1 MKNDFKIMLK
11 ETRQGDKFVGFRL
24 MDKIPTIYFPHGF
37 DFSRYNTPKEPTKE
51 DRKDIILLMKI
62 LKKYL
67 NNNDGLISQNNKEK
81 KCFPFFTAY
90 ELLENFIENG
100 YYIDLESQY
109 IKAKHGKI
117 IWKKTI
123 KQCNPYF
130 CKNNVI
136 YNEFITQ
143 KNIVNIDSIIRKIH
157 KKCIYDAYSKIGPI
171 LGEMDLE
178 DEYINIDKHRDYY
191 INILISEK
199 NNTFNENKRK
209 VLSLLIEYILNVNL
223 ENDGEQ
229 VEYGT
234 YEFHTIWEK
243 LIDTVLECKN
253 KIEYYPKG
261 VINIMN
267 SGEKIIPPLRE
278 DSIYFTKKYC
288 IIVDSKYYKYGLSQ
302 NPIQSLSNNDQY
314 NLPGFSDINKQITYA
329 EYVRHTYHQK
339 VKKDFKVTDH
349 NIFNFFVLPYSEKMV
364 SNELKSDEN
373 LLLEKIKIRYIGY
386 AKQEWSN
393 AHKSYNF
400 IHILLVDTK
409 LLMQNYMN
417 ITTKDLNNAIDAI
430 VEKIINKKREK

>member
-1 MKNDFKIMLK
+1 
-11 ETRQGDKFVGFRL
+11 
-24 MDKIPTIYFPHGF
+24 
-37 DFSRYNTPKEPTKE
+37 
-51 DRKDIILLMKI
+51 
-62 LKKYL
+62 
-67 NNNDGLISQNNKEK
+67 
-81 KCFPFFTAY
+81 
-90 ELLENFIENG
+90 
-100 YYIDLESQY
+100 
-109 IKAKHGKI
+109 
-117 IWKKTI
+117 
-123 KQCNPYF
+123 
-130 CKNNVI
+130 
-136 YNEFITQ
+136 
-143 KNIVNIDSIIRKIH
+143 
-157 KKCIYDAYSKIGPI
+157 
-171 LGEMDLE
+171 
-178 DEYINIDKHRDYY
+178 
-191 INILISEK
+191 
-199 NNTFNENKRK
+199 
-209 VLSLLIEYILNVNL
+209 
-223 ENDGEQ
+223 
-229 VEYGT
+229 
-234 YEFHTIWEK
+234 
-243 LIDTVLECKN
+243 
-253 KIEYYPKG
+253 
-261 VINIMN
+261 MN